1 MSNIVYVLTNPAMP
15 GIVKI
20 GKTNRD
26 DPRVRMNELYSTGVP
41 LPFEC
46 AIAIDTDD
54 EQAADL
60 EKALHTAFAPYRL
73 NSSREFFE
81 IEPYQAEA
89 ILQAWPGENVT
100 PQVNAE
106 SDDLDPSD
114 RAAANRFK
122 RRRPNLNFIEMGI
135 QVGATL
141 VSTATDEVAEV
152 TGERQ
157 VIFRGEEVSLT
168 AATRAALDLP
178 PDQQGISPARHWTFE
193 GRILRE
199 VYNETYGP
207 RE

>member
-1 MSNIVYVLTNPAMP
+1 MDPVIPPKRTGGKSGTMTGRCKVAP
-15 GIVKI
+15 G
-20 GKTNRD
+20 GEPSWNLCQENRHTW
-26 DPRVRMNELYSTGVP
+26 PSANSGQWSGANSTTP
-41 LPFEC
+41 P
-46 AIAIDTDD
+46 
-54 EQAADL
+54 
-60 EKALHTAFAPYRL
+60 
-73 NSSREFFE
+73 REFFE